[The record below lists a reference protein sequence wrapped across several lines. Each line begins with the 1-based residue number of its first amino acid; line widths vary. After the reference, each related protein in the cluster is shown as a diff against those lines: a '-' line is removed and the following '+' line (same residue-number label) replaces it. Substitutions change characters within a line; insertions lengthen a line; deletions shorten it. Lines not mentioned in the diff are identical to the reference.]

1 MGEPGTRAKQL
12 IHRLIRLGL
21 AIREETRMNIRH
33 PVELSEAER
42 RELTALVGSGK
53 HYARKIKR
61 AQILLAADSGL
72 SDDDIAAAVAVGGST
87 VYRTKRR
94 FVEGNLEAALNEEPR
109 AGADR
114 KLTGNEEALLIATAC
129 SSPPE
134 GRARWTLELLAG
146 AMVKL
151 TDHDSL
157 SRETVRRRL
166 AENHLKPWQKDMW
179 CIPKV
184 DAEYVA
190 WRMCSTSMPSSLT
203 RSGRGSASTKAP
215 ASSSAK
221 RVSRSRPRPDGSN
234 ASITSIAATAASIS
248 LSSLT
253 HIALG
258 AGSRSLVVA
267 PLTTSPSAC
276 ASSSMSTS
284 QRPSSSASSSTTSPP
299 TPLPLSTPHSHRP
312 KRGACSGGLS
322 STTRPSTPAGSTWLR
337 SRSACSKANVSIAA
351 SKAATGSSPR
361 STSGRLSETKAAL
374 ESTGCSPP
382 TRPEPKWRAPIPIPR
397 SKSHDHCAGEL
408 GANRRCWARQQP
420 APFPI
425 CMRVVPRRT

>member
-1 MGEPGTRAKQL
+1 
-12 IHRLIRLGL
+12 
-21 AIREETRMNIRH
+21 MNIRYH
-33 PVELSEAER
+33 VELSEAER
-42 RELTALVGSGK
+42 CELTALVGGGK

-114 KLTGNEEALLIATAC
+114 KLTGNEEALLVATAC

-190 WRMCSTSMPSSLT
+190 RMEDVLDLYAEQPDPKRPVVCFDESPSQLIGEARQPIPAAPGRLERFDYEYRRNGVVNLFVFLDAHRSWRRVKVTGHRTADELRPLHARACRCRLPRSRAHPRRPRQPLHPHRRRSL
-203 RSGRGSASTKAP
+203 RRLPAGRGAP
-215 ASSSAK
+215 RAQ
-221 RVSRSRPRPDGSN
+221 
-234 ASITSIAATAASIS
+234 AA
-248 LSSLT
+248 
-253 HIALG
+253 
-258 AGSRSLVVA
+258 R
-267 PLTTSPSAC
+267 
-276 ASSSMSTS
+276 
-284 QRPSSSASSSTTSPP
+284 
-299 TPLPLSTPHSHRP
+299 LPLH
-312 KRGACSGGLS
+312 AQ
-322 STTRPSTPAGSTWLR
+322 
-337 SRSACSKANVSIAA
+337 
-351 SKAATGSSPR
+351 
-361 STSGRLSETKAAL
+361 
-374 ESTGCSPP
+374 
-382 TRPEPKWRAPIPIPR
+382 
-397 SKSHDHCAGEL
+397 
-408 GANRRCWARQQP
+408 ARQLAQHG
-420 APFPI
+420 
-425 CMRVVPRRT
+425 

>member
-1 MGEPGTRAKQL
+1 
-12 IHRLIRLGL
+12 
-21 AIREETRMNIRH
+21 MNIRYH
-33 PVELSEAER
+33 VELSEAER
-42 RELTALVGSGK
+42 CELAALVGGGK

-72 SDDDIAAAVAVGGST
+72 SDDDIAAALAVGGST

-94 FVEGNLEAALNEEPR
+94 FVEVNLEAALNEEPR

-114 KLTGNEEALLIATAC
+114 KLTSNEEALLVATAC

-184 DAEYVA
+184 DASTSPG
-190 WRMCSTSMPSSLT
+190 WKMCSTSMPSSLT
-203 RSGRGSASTKAP
+203 QSGRWSASTKAP
-215 ASSSAK
+215 PSSSAK
-221 RVSRSRPRPDGSN
+221 RASRSRPHPDGSS
-234 ASITSIAATAASIS
+234 ASTTSIAATASSIS
-248 LSSLT
+248 SSSLT
-253 HIALG
+253 PTALG
-258 AGSRSLVVA
+258 AGSRSRVIA
-267 PLTTSPSAC
+267 PLTTSPFAC
-276 ASSSMSTS
+276 ASLSMSTS
-284 QRPSSSASSSTTSPP
+284 LKPSVSASFSTTSPP
-299 TPLPLSTPHSHRP
+299 TPPPLSTPPSRRP
-312 KRGACSGGLS
+312 RRAACSGGS
-322 STTRPSTPAGSTWLR
+322 TSTTPPSTPAGSTWLR
-337 SRSACSKANVSIAA
+337 SRSACSKANVSIAE
-351 SKAATGSSPR
+351 SKAPTGWLPK
-361 STSGRLSETKAAL
+361 STSGSLSEIKAAL

-397 SKSHDHCAGEL
+397 SKSHNHCAEELVPARPRGTL
-408 GANRRCWARQQP
+408 GAPGAPPWASGRCLSRRKKLAGG
-420 APFPI
+420 
-425 CMRVVPRRT
+425 

>member
-1 MGEPGTRAKQL
+1 M
-12 IHRLIRLGL
+12 
-21 AIREETRMNIRH
+21 
-33 PVELSEAER
+33 
-42 RELTALVGSGK
+42 ELTALVGRGK

-61 AQILLAADSGL
+61 AQILLAADGGL

-109 AGADR
+109 PGADR

-157 SRETVRRRL
+157 SRETIRRRL

-190 WRMCSTSMPSSLT
+190 RMEDVLDLYAEQPDPKRPVVCFDESPSQLIGEA
-203 RSGRGSASTKAP
+203 RQPIPAGR
-215 ASSSAK
+215 
-221 RVSRSRPRPDGSN
+221 DGPN
-234 ASITSIAATAASIS
+234 ASITSIAATAPSIS

-299 TPLPLSTPHSHRP
+299 TPLPLSTPHSYRP

-322 STTRPSTPAGSTWLR
+322 STTRPSTPAGSTSFEIEIGVLKGQCLDRRIESCDRLVAEIHVWQSQR
-337 SRSACSKANVSIAA
+337 NQSGARMNWMFSTDKA
-351 SKAATGSSPR
+351 R
-361 STSGRLSETKAAL
+361 TKMARAYPDPSL
-374 ESTGCSPP
+374 KES
-382 TRPEPKWRAPIPIPR
+382 
-397 SKSHDHCAGEL
+397 
-408 GANRRCWARQQP
+408 
-420 APFPI
+420 
-425 CMRVVPRRT
+425 

>member
-1 MGEPGTRAKQL
+1 
-12 IHRLIRLGL
+12 
-21 AIREETRMNIRH
+21 MNIRH
-33 PVELSEAER
+33 HVELSEAER
-42 RELTALVGSGK
+42 CELTALVGGGK

-114 KLTGNEEALLIATAC
+114 KLTSNEEALLVATAC

-134 GRARWTLELLAG
+134 GCARWTLELLAG

-190 WRMCSTSMPSSLT
+190 RMEDCSTSMPSSLT
-203 RSGRGSASTKAP
+203 QSGRWSASTKAHP
-215 ASSSAK
+215 AHRRSAPADPGGPGTARTFRL
-221 RVSRSRPRPDGSN
+221 RVSPQRRRQ
-234 ASITSIAATAASIS
+234 S
-248 LSSLT
+248 L
-253 HIALG
+253 
-258 AGSRSLVVA
+258 R
-267 PLTTSPSAC
+267 
-276 ASSSMSTS
+276 
-284 QRPSSSASSSTTSPP
+284 
-299 TPLPLSTPHSHRP
+299 LP
-312 KRGACSGGLS
+312 
-322 STTRPSTPAGSTWLR
+322 
-337 SRSACSKANVSIAA
+337 
-351 SKAATGSSPR
+351 
-361 STSGRLSETKAAL
+361 
-374 ESTGCSPP
+374 
-382 TRPEPKWRAPIPIPR
+382 
-397 SKSHDHCAGEL
+397 
-408 GANRRCWARQQP
+408 
-420 APFPI
+420 
-425 CMRVVPRRT
+425 

>member
-1 MGEPGTRAKQL
+1 
-12 IHRLIRLGL
+12 
-21 AIREETRMNIRH
+21 MNIRYH
-33 PVELSEAER
+33 VELSEAER
-42 RELTALVGSGK
+42 CELTALVGGGK

-114 KLTGNEEALLIATAC
+114 KLTGNEEALLVATAC

-190 WRMCSTSMPSSLT
+190 RMEDVLDLYAEQPDPKRPVVCFDESPS
-203 RSGRGSASTKAP
+203 
-215 ASSSAK
+215 SSSAK
-221 RVSRSRPRPDGSN
+221 RASRSRPHPDGSS
-234 ASITSIAATAASIS
+234 ASTTSIAATASSIS
-248 LSSLT
+248 SSSLT
-253 HIALG
+253 PTALG
-258 AGSRSLVVA
+258 AGSRSR
-267 PLTTSPSAC
+267 S
-276 ASSSMSTS
+276 
-284 QRPSSSASSSTTSPP
+284 
-299 TPLPLSTPHSHRP
+299 SHR
-312 KRGACSGGLS
+312 
-322 STTRPSTPAGSTWLR
+322 
-337 SRSACSKANVSIAA
+337 
-351 SKAATGSSPR
+351 
-361 STSGRLSETKAAL
+361 
-374 ESTGCSPP
+374 
-382 TRPEPKWRAPIPIPR
+382 
-397 SKSHDHCAGEL
+397 
-408 GANRRCWARQQP
+408 
-420 APFPI
+420 
-425 CMRVVPRRT
+425 